1 MTTDL
6 KVSGVTLGKTNPLV
20 LIAGPCVIEDEE
32 SSLRSAEAIKKIAG
46 GLGMG
51 FIFKSSYT
59 KDNRSKATA
68 YTGPGLDAGLSILEK
83 VKKEIGVPVLSDVHC
98 KSEVNAAAEVLDVLQ
113 IPAYLSQQ
121 TGLALAAGTTGKP
134 VNIKKGQFIGPREMR
149 NTIGKIEHTGNR
161 KIMLTERG
169 SCFGYNNL
177 VVDMRSFPILASF
190 GYPVIFDVTHSVRI
204 YGTPSSE
211 SAGGEPQYVP
221 HLARAAVAAGCDG
234 IFIEAHR
241 DPPQAKCDA
250 CSVLPISFLGGLLK
264 VLKEIDDIVKVKR
277 LEDQ

>member
-6 KVSGVTLGKTNPLV
+6 KVREVSVGRASPLV
-20 LIAGPCVIEDEE
+20 LIAGPCVIENEE
-32 SSLRSAEAIKKIAG
+32 SSLRAAEAIKKIAA
-46 GLGMG
+46 GLQMG

-68 YTGPGLDAGLSILEK
+68 YTGPGLDVGLRILEK
-83 VKKEIGVPVLSDVHC
+83 VKREIGVPVLSDVHC
-98 KSEVNAAAEVLDVLQ
+98 RSEVDAAAEVLDVLQ

-121 TGLALAAGTTGKP
+121 TGLALAVGTAGKP
-134 VNIKKGQFIGPREMR
+134 VNIKKGQFIGPKEMK
-149 NTIGKIEHTGNR
+149 NSIGKIEHTGNR

-169 SCFGYNNL
+169 SCFGYNSL

-234 IFIEAHR
+234 IFIEVHE
-241 DPPQAKCDA
+241 DPQQAKCDA
-250 CSVLPISFLGGLLK
+250 CSMLPISYLEELLK
-264 VLKEIDDIVKVKR
+264 ELKEIDEIVRAKR
-277 LEDQ
+277 MEE

>member
-1 MTTDL
+1 MATDL
-6 KVSGVTLGKTNPLV
+6 KVSGVTVGRTNPLV

-32 SSLRSAEAIKKIAG
+32 SSLWAAEAIKKTAA
-46 GLGMG
+46 GLGIG

-59 KDNRSKATA
+59 KDNRSKATS
-68 YTGPGLDAGLSILEK
+68 YTGPGLDIGLRILEK
-83 VKKEIGVPVLSDVHC
+83 VKKEVGVPVLSDVHC
-98 KSEVNAAAEVLDVLQ
+98 KSEVSAAAEVLDILQ

-121 TGLALAAGTTGKP
+121 TGLALAVGTTGKP
-134 VNIKKGQFIGPREMR
+134 VNIKKGQFIGPREMK
-149 NTIGKIEHTGNR
+149 NSIGKIEHTGNR

-177 VVDMRSFPILASF
+177 VVDMRSFPMLASF

-211 SAGGEPQYVP
+211 STGGEPQYIP

-234 IFIEAHR
+234 IFIEVHK
-241 DPPQAKCDA
+241 DPRQAKCDA
-250 CSVLPISFLGGLLK
+250 CSMLPISFLEELLR
-264 VLKEIDDIVKVKR
+264 VLKEIDEIVKAKR
-277 LEDQ
+277 VEGR